1 MALSQDTTKNAT
13 LFPVIVKS
21 IRQHLLT
28 VPIPTTPV
36 DPLLQEW
43 NDANITIIRTCF
55 VCLKNAISHLEPEDD
70 CSITLVSRL
79 WPDVC
84 RCITAFLDIHV
95 VNVSSSSLPLLY
107 RIETW
112 FTMVDAILF
121 LLLDLSRT
129 TQWWS
134 LMIET
139 SEFTHSLTNT
149 VVCLMAVSEDLSFQ
163 ARSFNLLSSF
173 CKPVGV
179 DPVPA
184 MVYVM
189 QEMPSERII
198 HLLEGIVSRIQTLP
212 PSSYSLGQSLDIVYF
227 ITIRSESFTRI
238 FLTHHSIPWT
248 CHLMSRITSERRD
261 GRSHTSSDVMKRLE
275 RNMYVCCAYLLKV
288 CFTKGYRWILQ
299 AIERHLLELILKSL
313 PLVSSEFFGR
323 TTLIALLTELCDVI
337 YTFLIQRSIIVACKK
352 GMDRIACAGL
362 EDYLSH
368 GDNSF
373 RQAWMRLKEQV
384 VVRMSF
390 RASFIS
396 QGCDNDSCARHNVCV
411 AFLLIFILVDEL
423 ISKCPRR
430 LTNREKPVQQCSG
443 CFYYSYCTR
452 ECQKIMWPTHK
463 IYCKK
468 IKDMRT
474 SRYLLVCMVLGLIII
489 LRRWRYVAS
498 HHPRRAFS

>member
-1 MALSQDTTKNAT
+1 
-13 LFPVIVKS
+13 
-21 IRQHLLT
+21 
-28 VPIPTTPV
+28 
-36 DPLLQEW
+36 
-43 NDANITIIRTCF
+43 
-55 VCLKNAISHLEPEDD
+55 
-70 CSITLVSRL
+70 
-79 WPDVC
+79 
-84 RCITAFLDIHV
+84 
-95 VNVSSSSLPLLY
+95 
-107 RIETW
+107 
-112 FTMVDAILF
+112 MVDAILF

-129 TQWWS
+129 KPWWS

-163 ARSFNLLSSF
+163 ARSLNLMSSF
-173 CKPVGV
+173 CKPVGA
-179 DPVPA
+179 DPIPA

-189 QEMPSERII
+189 QKMPSERII
-198 HLLEGIVSRIQTLP
+198 HLLEGIVSRIQSLP

-227 ITIRSESFTRI
+227 ITIRSESFARN
-238 FLTHHSIPWT
+238 FLIHHSIPWT

-261 GRSHTSSDVMKRLE
+261 GRSHTSSDVMTGLE

-313 PLVSSEFFGR
+313 PLVSSESFGR
-323 TTLIALLTELCDVI
+323 TTLIALLAELCDVI

-362 EDYLSH
+362 EGYLSH
-368 GDNSF
+368 GDDSF

-396 QGCDNDSCARHNVCV
+396 QGCDNDSCARRDVCV
-411 AFLLIFILVDEL
+411 AFLLTSILVDGL

-430 LTNREKPVQQCSG
+430 FTDREKPMQQCSG

-474 SRYLLVCMVLGLIII
+474 NGYTVHLTTRDEHFLEGMKLNDIYDHASSIKAQAQHVRRDYPPVIALDYASAPMTVTVRSSLDFKDLDVSPSTWDELVEDARSQKGELVYVRLPRLSDMQESLHCVSMEMRI
-489 LRRWRYVAS
+489 LRA
-498 HHPRRAFS
+498 